1 MPDTDPVPYHVFE
14 RVQGTVLD
22 RLEEVESIKHE
33 LQNGKLREQVAL
45 GVADGFRAVLDDKK
59 HVAEFWKTGYD
70 ELTKHG
76 ANNASQWVG
85 KRLLTMFVTAVTLW
99 GLIWLAGQKSGTH

>member
-1 MPDTDPVPYHVFE
+1 MTDTDPVPYHVFE

-45 GVADGFRAVLDDKK
+45 GVADG
-59 HVAEFWKTGYD
+59 
-70 ELTKHG
+70 
-76 ANNASQWVG
+76 
-85 KRLLTMFVTAVTLW
+85 
-99 GLIWLAGQKSGTH
+99 LAGIGGPPLLNRPVPFWLRFLRPVGRWWNRKRQ